1 LMRDMVISSRKFVY
15 RPAASGR
22 GLGRGRGR
30 VTRITFYLLLLARKV
45 GFNIEA

>member
-1 LMRDMVISSRKFVY
+1 MRDMVISSRKFVY

-22 GLGRGRGR
+22 GRGRGR